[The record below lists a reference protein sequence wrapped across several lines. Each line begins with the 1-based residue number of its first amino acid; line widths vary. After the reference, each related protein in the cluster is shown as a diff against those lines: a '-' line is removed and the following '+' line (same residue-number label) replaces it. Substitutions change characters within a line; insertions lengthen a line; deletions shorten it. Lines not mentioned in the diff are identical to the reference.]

1 MNRRLFFLGVG
12 ILVLLITVAAI
23 VYTTNK
29 PTFKGAVITPPW
41 SAPEIKLTDHNG
53 QPFMMSNQRGKVVLL
68 FFGYTNC
75 PDECPLTMAHLK
87 LVLESLG
94 NQAKDVQV
102 VMVSTDPARDTPQ
115 ALKDFMNHFNPSF
128 LGLTGPLGELQK
140 AWRGYGVTVEGGGE
154 THSTYLYV
162 IDLSGNIRETYLPD
176 AEPNNIAAD
185 VRLLLKEK

>member
-53 QPFMMSNQRGKVVLL
+53 QPFTMSNQRGKVVLL

-162 IDLSGNIRETYLPD
+162 IDPSGNIRETFLPD
-176 AEPNNIAAD
+176 EEPKNIAAD